1 MMYKRSPTLQ
11 AAVRDHFPLSPH
23 EFFELSTHPI
33 ITTVHLEYQTTECRA
48 ITSKEDLEPR

>member
-11 AAVRDHFPLSPH
+11 ATVRDHFSLSPH

-33 ITTVHLEYQTTECRA
+33 ITTVHLEYQTTERRA
-48 ITSKEDLEPR
+48 INSKEGFEPR